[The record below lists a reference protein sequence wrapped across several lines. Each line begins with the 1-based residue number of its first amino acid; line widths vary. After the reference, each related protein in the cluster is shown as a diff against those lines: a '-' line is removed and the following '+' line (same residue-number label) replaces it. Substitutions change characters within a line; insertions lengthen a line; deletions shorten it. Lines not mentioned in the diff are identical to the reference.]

1 MNTLHSD
8 VRRIIE
14 LSAQADRLARLR
26 DRKRITA
33 DEHNRMLA
41 ALREECVFATVELE
55 PSRVMHD

>member
-26 DRKRITA
+26 DRKRITG
-33 DEHNRMLA
+33 DEYNQMLA
-41 ALREECVFATVELE
+41 ALRQQCDFRTVRIEEVKCAG
-55 PSRVMHD
+55 